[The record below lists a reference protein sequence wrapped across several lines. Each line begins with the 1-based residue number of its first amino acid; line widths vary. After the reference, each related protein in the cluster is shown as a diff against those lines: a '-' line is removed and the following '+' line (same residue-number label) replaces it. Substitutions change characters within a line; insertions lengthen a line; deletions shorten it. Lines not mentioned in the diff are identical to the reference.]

1 MSNRLFG
8 PAGAP
13 GAAGLLAAQTSGAAA
28 PALPALQVVTTSAT
42 DTVILNPALNSA
54 TQALVLSLP
63 PGSRLE
69 QNPFDVIASGY
80 ILTGASSTVTIKLWS
95 GTSTTVGSDTN
106 LCTSGAVSAFSG
118 KTPWYLRATMIYD
131 SVSGKLIGGY
141 EFCVNNAVVLVA
153 TSGLAAVI
161 TGVNNANNPV
171 LNFVLSVAFG
181 TGNAGNTINVKEFAI
196 YEK

>member
-1 MSNRLFG
+1 M
-8 PAGAP
+8 
-13 GAAGLLAAQTSGAAA
+13 
-28 PALPALQVVTTSAT
+28 TTSAT

-153 TSGLAAVI
+153 TSELCCDHRRQQRKQSRVEFRSQR
-161 TGVNNANNPV
+161 GVRNRKLETP
-171 LNFVLSVAFG
+171 S
-181 TGNAGNTINVKEFAI
+181 T
-196 YEK
+196 